1 MKNNKGITL
10 ITLTVAVLIMIILSS
25 MLIYNAKNGLKMKNL
40 KDMQNDIEILEDKVN
55 AYYVKYADI
64 PAEIEYLGNINF
76 EPQPNDDDEYYVLDL
91 KALEGISLNYGSEFT
106 QIKTREDTYQYNDV
120 YIINKQS
127 LHIYYAKGVE
137 IDGVAYYTNSEDESV
152 TSYRGT
158 YVIGQKGY
166 AETLE
171 KAIEIAEN
179 GDTIKLL
186 KDVEESTPVE
196 IKKNIVI
203 DTNGKNISYKGEQV
217 SISINNS
224 ANVKIIGNGIIEF
237 EKQNASSIIVYEG
250 SKLILENVKISSNIR
265 KSYASSTINIMNGG
279 KLESNNADI
288 DKIVCGGVMKT
299 VGGTF
304 EWIAGHAVYRGS
316 IYLSDVEVNEIG
328 LSKGGTCEIKGSN
341 IGTMDLSDG
350 DVVLTIGDINKEVD
364 ENETKIGKF
373 GNTRSSNE

>member
-106 QIKTREDTYQYNDV
+106 QIKTREDTYQYNDI

-158 YVIGQKGY
+158 YVITQKGY
-166 AETLE
+166 ANTLKE
-171 KAIEIAEN
+171 ALEIAQK
-179 GDTIKLL
+179 GDTIKVL
-186 KDVEESTPVE
+186 KDVEEETHLD
-196 IKKNIVI
+196 ITKDIII
-203 DTNGKNISYKGEQV
+203 DTNGKIISYKDEYYAM
-217 SISINNS
+217 SIEEG
-224 ANVKIIGNGIIEF
+224 AKVKIIGNGIIKSDYTGTTIAIDTNSELTI
-237 EKQNASSIIVYEG
+237 ENTSIYSNNKGGLTGTITLNSENG
-250 SKLILENVKISSNIR
+250 KLFWLMLKLIQ
-265 KSYASSTINIMNGG
+265 
-279 KLESNNADI
+279 
-288 DKIVCGGVMKT
+288 
-299 VGGTF
+299 
-304 EWIAGHAVYRGS
+304 
-316 IYLSDVEVNEIG
+316 
-328 LSKGGTCEIKGSN
+328 
-341 IGTMDLSDG
+341 
-350 DVVLTIGDINKEVD
+350 
-364 ENETKIGKF
+364 
-373 GNTRSSNE
+373 